1 MGAVGLPRFGM
12 FDASLFVDLHR
23 MPELFCGFTRR
34 PDEAPTLYPV
44 ACAPQAWAAAAVFLL
59 VQSCLGLHIDG
70 VQRRITFSYPLLPEF
85 LGRIRINNL
94 RLCDAAVDLH
104 LERHGSDVGMTVLR
118 RDGDVEIVVVK

>member
-1 MGAVGLPRFGM
+1 MNDLLVPLAVGCLVAL
-12 FDASLFVDLHR
+12 ASALGVVIV
-23 MPELFCGFTRR
+23 RR
-34 PDEAPTLYPV
+34 PIY
-44 ACAPQAWAAAAVFLL
+44 AAIFLL

-104 LERHGSDVGMTVLR
+104 LERHGSDVGMTVLL
-118 RDGDVEIVVVK
+118 RDGDVDIVVVK